1 MKDKGRSLI
10 LGGIMKRAS
19 MLFPLFL
26 ACLFLASC
34 GPSEPGEVR
43 INNAIEAMARAVEE
57 GEPESFLAR
66 VAEDFTGHGGRW
78 DRQRV
83 RQYILARTLQRGER
97 PDIDLDGI
105 SIELLG
111 DRARA
116 TVEVRISNA
125 DRWLPRRGAHYRFET
140 GWRVDGGEWRIIRA
154 DWERLG
160 R

>member
-1 MKDKGRSLI
+1 MKILAALFSLG
-10 LGGIMKRAS
+10 LMCFGVAG
-19 MLFPLFL
+19 
-26 ACLFLASC
+26 C
-34 GPSEPGEVR
+34 GSSEPDKVR

-57 GEPESFLAR
+57 GEPEPFLER
-66 VAEDFTGHGGRW
+66 VAQDFTGHGGRW

-83 RQYILARTLQRGER
+83 RQYILARTLQSGES
-97 PDIDLDGI
+97 PDIDLDDI

-125 DRWLPRRGAHYRFET
+125 DRWLPQRGAHYRFDT

-154 DWERLG
+154 DWERLD